1 MANNVLS
8 NAIAVLFLGLWVAAI
23 VGIFMKMVKNKH
35 APARTVEAVVVDKNV
50 VEIFSVY
57 SGNGKR
63 EKYEVVFSIN
73 GKKKT
78 FYVSE
83 FSYDG
88 YGVGEKGML
97 TYKGDSL
104 IGFKQ
109 MRI

>member
-63 EKYEVVFSIN
+63 EKFEVVFSVD
-73 GKKKT
+73 GKKKA

-83 FSYDG
+83 FSYGG
-88 YGVGEKGML
+88 YWIGEKGIL
-97 TYKGDSL
+97 TYQGDSL
-104 IGFKQ
+104 ISF
-109 MRI
+109 R